1 MTIGIFVCR
10 GGGGRGGAWLA
21 GGEGGLEIRV
31 TNCLAHF
38 TASLRADFE
47 VEKKCLMFLFVSALT

>member
-1 MTIGIFVCR
+1 MGLGLGCDNLEFFCR

-47 VEKKCLMFLFVSALT
+47 VEKNV